1 MGKKFPVSRAKRAL
15 SQPAGNP
22 MLRVVLL
29 VMALTAG
36 GVAAWLA
43 LSFVG
48 GEAPATTV
56 HAPAPLAPTQEVLVA
71 AGDLARGDKL
81 EASSV
86 RWQAWPQDAI
96 NPDYIL
102 RSARPDAIETLSGI
116 FVRNRF
122 ISSEPILEAKLADAE
137 ASFLSAIL
145 PSGKRAV
152 ALRVSAENTAGGFI
166 LPNDR
171 VDVLHTVSKGQD
183 DSTGG
188 AVTRTLLHNVRVL
201 AIDQTGQGSDQ
212 KAEEK
217 TSDYVIGKTATLE
230 LDPEQTEMIATAQ
243 ADGMLSLSLRSVADR
258 GEVQALLETSRVVR
272 IVRAGRNEFSRTQ

>member
-1 MGKKFPVSRAKRAL
+1 
-15 SQPAGNP
+15 